1 VSFTLFICALPI
13 GHLGDIT
20 WRVKTA
26 LKDTPI
32 IFCEDTRVTKSCLMD
47 HGIWADQR
55 LVRMDQYQE
64 KHAIHLFDQFILN
77 QNVAYV
83 SDAGTPTISDP
94 GALLVAHARHLSVPV
109 VVLPGASAL
118 TAFMAGA
125 GILCASFYFGG
136 FLSKKSGDRDAA
148 LQSIVDQKL
157 VGIWFESPKRIL
169 ATILAIQ
176 SIDPLLP
183 VVVAKEITKSH
194 ERFFSGSVADVYN
207 ALSVHNLRGEW
218 VFLVDARNHQSDTM
232 MDYHQ
237 RALQLKGMA
246 LSGKQ
251 VKQLAPLLNMNKN
264 KLYEM
269 FQEL

>member
-1 VSFTLFICALPI
+1 M
-13 GHLGDIT
+13 
-20 WRVKTA
+20 RVKTV
-26 LKDTPI
+26 LKETAI
-32 IFCEDTRVTKSCLMD
+32 IFCEDTRVTKSCLMS
-47 HGIWADQR
+47 HGIWADQQ

-64 KHAIHLFDQFILN
+64 KHAIHRFDQFILN

-109 VVLPGASAL
+109 VLLPGPSAL

-125 GILCASFYFGG
+125 GILCTSFYFGG
-136 FLSKKSGDRDAA
+136 FLSKKSGDRDAI
-148 LQSIVDQKL
+148 LTSIIDQKL

-169 ATILAIQ
+169 TTILAIQ

-183 VVVAKEITKSH
+183 VVVAKEITKPH
-194 ERFFSGSVADVYN
+194 ERFFSGGVADVYT

-218 VFLVDARNHQSDTM
+218 VFLVDARHHQSDDMTG
-232 MDYHQ
+232 YHQ
-237 RALQLKGMA
+237 RALQLKDIGV
-246 LSGKQ
+246 SGKQ
-251 VKQLAPLLNMNKN
+251 VKQLAPLLNMNRN